1 MPTLLVLGSK
11 PSPALPPPGS
21 FVAVACANA
30 SGFSAR
36 SHGLPE
42 PDYTVMTAVLTS
54 GKASDNHSLRALAG
68 LRTRRLYIYP
78 RPPGDRGSL
87 LGSWRTRLKGWRMT
101 PAWMKHQLRRIG
113 YRWDETVVH
122 PSAWYRD
129 LIIRLAGDDP
139 TVRAIAAR
147 KLPSTGMVAVALG
160 LADPRF
166 DRVVM
171 AGFDFTLT
179 HAYGTNPLIAD
190 RAEVASK
197 HADTDV
203 TVLAAFVASGR
214 PLVTS
219 EPTVHARAGVPLI
232 EGAVPPG

>member
-11 PSPALPPPGS
+11 PSPTLPPPGS
-21 FVAVACANA
+21 FAAVACANA

-36 SHGLPE
+36 THGLPD

-68 LRTRRLYIYP
+68 LHTRRLFIYP
-78 RPPGDRGSL
+78 RPQGDRSGL
-87 LGSWRTRLKGWRMT
+87 LGSWWARVKGWRMT

-113 YRWDETVVH
+113 YRWDESVVH
-122 PSAWYRD
+122 PSSWYRD
-129 LIIRLAGDDP
+129 LIIRLAGDDA
-139 TVRAIAAR
+139 TVRDIAAR

-190 RAEVASK
+190 RAELASK

-203 TVLAAFVASGR
+203 AVLAAFVASGR
-214 PLVTS
+214 GLVTS
-219 EPTVHARAGVPLI
+219 EPAVHARAGVPMI
-232 EGAVPPG
+232 EATVPAG